1 MTKRPNN
8 LPLALTSLVG
18 REQEVA
24 ELERLVLTS
33 RLLTLTGSGGA
44 GKTRLALEVARCVTP
59 EFADGAWLVELA
71 PLTDAALVPAAVAE
85 ALGLVDR
92 GGPPVEAIASFLDT
106 HELLLILD
114 NCEHLIAACAQFVE
128 QLLRRCCLDLRIL
141 ATSREP
147 LGIPG
152 EVAWRVPSLSLPP
165 AEPSDAGMSVVAQSG
180 AVRLFVERAQAAA
193 PGLTLQPGNA
203 DLIAQ
208 ICRRLD
214 GMPLAIELAAARAG
228 VLTVEQIAERLHDR
242 FNLLRT
248 NIRTA
253 PARQQTLEAT
263 IGWSYAL
270 LSSEEKVLLRRLS
283 VFAGGANLEAVEAI
297 CADASVGRETI
308 LDLVSHLV
316 DKSLV
321 VSVVRD
327 AGHETRYQLLE
338 TIRQYAGGRLLAAGE
353 AGEPR
358 RAPPGLLYEVGRAG
372 RAGAVPGERGR
383 LAGAA
388 RRGARQLPGGAEL
401 GDRPSRASGRRR
413 DWRPCRALCLAIS
426 QPPGA
431 LLAFPQPSQ

>member
-1 MTKRPNN
+1 M
-8 LPLALTSLVG
+8 
-18 REQEVA
+18 
-24 ELERLVLTS
+24 
-33 RLLTLTGSGGA
+33 
-44 GKTRLALEVARCVTP
+44 
-59 EFADGAWLVELA
+59 
-71 PLTDAALVPAAVAE
+71 PAAVAE

-92 GGPPVEAIASFLDT
+92 GGRPVDAIADFLDT

-165 AEPSDAGMSVVAQSG
+165 AETPAGDLPAVGQSA

-193 PGLTLQPGNA
+193 PGFTLQPGNA
-203 DLIAQ
+203 DLIAE

-228 VLTVEQIAERLHDR
+228 VLTVEQIAARLDDR

-253 PARQQTLEAT
+253 PARQQTLEAA
-263 IGWSYAL
+263 IGWSYGL
-270 LSSEEKVLLRRLS
+270 LSAEEKVLLRRLA

-297 CADASVGRETI
+297 CADPSIDREMV

-321 VSVVRD
+321 LSAVRE
-327 AGHETRYQLLE
+327 AGHENALPPARDHPPVC
-338 TIRQYAGGRLLAAGE
+338 G
-353 AGEPR
+353 P
-358 RAPPGLLYEVGRAG
+358 APLC
-372 RAGAVPGERGR
+372 
-383 LAGAA
+383 
-388 RRGARQLPGGAEL
+388 
-401 GDRPSRASGRRR
+401 RRR
-413 DWRPCRALCLAIS
+413 SRRSGSATWPTI
-426 QPPGA
+426 
-431 LLAFPQPSQ
+431 